1 MKWLL
6 IIMKPLIFS
15 CEKAT
20 LLISKREEGK
30 LTFNEKIRLCFHLAL
45 CSMCRSFE
53 KQTAR
58 LSKAAGKIDAHLHHP
73 HLLSGQKDD
82 IIALLKR
89 ND

>member
-1 MKWLL
+1 MKRLL
-6 IIMKPLIFS
+6 VIMTPLIFS

-30 LTFNEKIRLCFHLAL
+30 LTFNEKVRLRFHLVL
-45 CSMCRSFE
+45 CIMCRSFE
-53 KQTAR
+53 KQTAT
-58 LSKAAGKIDAHLHHP
+58 LSKATGKIDAHLHHP
-73 HLLSGQKDD
+73 HLLPGQKDD